1 MEASNTKKAND
12 DKGMKTVQTGKKLH
26 PLEAKFGLEPKIQPT
41 EQWHWH

>member
-12 DKGMKTVQTGKKLH
+12 EKNTKIAQVAEEIH
-26 PLEAKFGLEPKIQPT
+26 PLEAKFGREPKIQPT